1 MKTCLSLLVLAGM
14 TASSCAQT
22 ATRPWDPLL
31 DTLQTRTIRWFLE
44 TSDPATG
51 MTPDRSPTHS
61 PASIAAIGFA
71 LTTYPLAAERGII
84 TRAQALL
91 RVRNTLRH
99 LLTLPQGG
107 QSQGVAG
114 YRGFFYH
121 WLRLSDNTREWNCE
135 LSTVD
140 TGLLMAGVLFAQSYF
155 DGPTAAERE
164 IREMADTLYRRVDW
178 TWLSEGRPGLAYSW
192 YPERGMSGD
201 SWFGYNEAM
210 IMYILAFGS
219 PTHPAPP
226 GGWRHWTSR
235 YVWGNFYGLDFVNFG
250 PLFGHQYSHC
260 WIDFRGIADAYMHEK
275 GIDYF
280 ENSRRATLS
289 HRLYAAHNPRGFTD
303 YADTVWGLTACDGP
317 HDTTFTVMDRE
328 RTFHT
333 YSARGVSADW
343 SFDDGTIAPTAAASS
358 LPFAPGICLKAVRAL
373 RIKYGSAVWREYGF
387 VDAFNPTYRTSATP
401 SGWFDR
407 DYVGIDQGPI
417 VLMIENYRNGRVW
430 EVLKR
435 NPYVITGLKKAG
447 FAGGW
452 LDHTSP

>member
-14 TASSCAQT
+14 AASSCAQPV
-22 ATRPWDPLL
+22 TRSWDPLL

-51 MTPDRSPTHS
+51 MTPDRSPTPS

-71 LTTYPLAAERGII
+71 LTSYPIAAERGII
-84 TRAQALL
+84 TRAEALL

-99 LLTLPQGG
+99 LLSLPQGA

-135 LSTVD
+135 LSTID
-140 TGLLMAGVLFAQSYF
+140 TGLLMAGVLFAQSYYN
-155 DGPTAAERE
+155 GPATAERE
-164 IREMADTLYRRVDW
+164 IREMADSLYRRVDW
-178 TWLSEGRPGLAYSW
+178 IWLSEGRAGLAYAW
-192 YPERGMSGD
+192 YPERGMSKD

-210 IMYILAFGS
+210 VMYILAFGS

-226 GGWRHWTSR
+226 EGWRHWISR

-260 WIDFRGIADAYMHEK
+260 WIDFRGIADAYMREK

-280 ENSRRATLS
+280 ENSRRATVS
-289 HRLYAAHNPRGFTD
+289 HRLYAAHNPRSFAD

-317 HDTTFTVMDRE
+317 RDTTFTVMGRE
-328 RTFHT
+328 RTFQT
-333 YSARGVSADW
+333 YAARGVSVDW
-343 SFDDGTIAPTAAASS
+343 SFDDGTIAPTAAVSS
-358 LPFAPGICLKAVRAL
+358 LPFAPGICLQAVRAL
-373 RIKYGSAVWREYGF
+373 RTKYGSAVWRQYGF

-401 SGWFDR
+401 SGWFDP

-430 EVLKR
+430 EVLKK

-452 LDHTSP
+452 LEHTPP